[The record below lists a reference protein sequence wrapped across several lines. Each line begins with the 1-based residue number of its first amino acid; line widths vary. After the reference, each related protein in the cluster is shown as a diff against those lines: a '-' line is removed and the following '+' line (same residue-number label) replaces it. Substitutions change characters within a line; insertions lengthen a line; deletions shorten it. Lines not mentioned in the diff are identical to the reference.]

1 MFLAIIKHCG
11 GSMQD
16 YASWYPSRFR
26 KKAKDSKLYQIR
38 KLLMSGLPAEVLL
51 LLIAAVVL
59 PGDMLS
65 AIKR

>member
-1 MFLAIIKHCG
+1 
-11 GSMQD
+11 MQD
-16 YASWYPSRFR
+16 YASWYQSRFR

-51 LLIAAVVL
+51 LLIAAIVL
-59 PGDMLS
+59 PGGILS